1 MLRAA
6 QLLRRPA
13 VGVGC
18 TGLRASARSVP
29 RRWSSTNARTDGF
42 NEALPRRDV
51 LAPIACCGIYGFAW
65 MMAEEGT
72 VKSLVESVEMNTDPN
87 AWPTPKQLASHLW
100 PFFAGHLAMLF
111 ESVACKFAATDDFRW
126 LCTDAM
132 NDDIKATVALCLV
145 TAPAE
150 HSPAF
155 VRAVAE
161 QGTLR
166 RVNEIVMIYKTLPR
180 EQHDDVLTNACVLA
194 AKVAAIEDL
203 RDSGLALDDFL
214 WMLPT
219 DKVGQSQREHSQREH
234 SQREHSQREHSQPE
248 HHNLT
253 ITT

>member
-1 MLRAA
+1 M
-6 QLLRRPA
+6 
-13 VGVGC
+13 
-18 TGLRASARSVP
+18 
-29 RRWSSTNARTDGF
+29 NA
-42 NEALPRRDV
+42 
-51 LAPIACCGIYGFAW
+51 
-65 MMAEEGT
+65 
-72 VKSLVESVEMNTDPN
+72 DPN

-219 DKVGQSQREHSQREH
+219 DKVGHSQP
-234 SQREHSQREHSQPE
+234 EHSQPE
-248 HHNLT
+248 HSQPEHSQPEHSQPEHSQPDHHNLSL
-253 ITT
+253 TT